1 MLGGFV
7 WEVLMLT
14 RRRFAAFSAAT
25 AAALAL
31 PLRMRGA
38 ATRSGLDFGLVLYT
52 VRKEIKTAA
61 DLPRLLGLIHEIGY
75 ASIEVFQQVYDHPA
89 AELKQ
94 LIESHG
100 LKAPSGHFDYATI
113 GDKVDYAKTLGL
125 KYMVCPA
132 IPRDMWDTADGF
144 KKAAAHLNEAS
155 TKISAAGMKLGYHAH
170 NYEYKPL
177 PGGGTGFEILMKEL
191 DPAVRLELDIY
202 WATQAG
208 QDPLKLMRENRNR
221 LALIHIKDR
230 KADVPTGFMPGAAG
244 AHFTEIGSGT
254 INWKAVIGEAH
265 RLGVHEMFVEQDTQ
279 EIPVEESIRKS
290 FDYLKNLAI

>member
-7 WEVLMLT
+7 LEVVMLT
-14 RRRFAAFSAAT
+14 RRRFAGLSAAT

-31 PLRMRGA
+31 PLKMRGA
-38 ATRSGLDFGLVLYT
+38 TTRSGLPFGLVLYT
-52 VRKEIKTAA
+52 VRKDLA
-61 DLPRLLGLIHEIGY
+61 DLPGMLELIHQIGY

-89 AELKQ
+89 AELKAM
-94 LIESHG
+94 IESHG

-113 GDKVDYAKTLGL
+113 ADKVDYAKTLGL
-125 KYMVCPA
+125 EYMVCPA
-132 IPRDMWDTADGF
+132 IPKDLWDTSDGF

-177 PGGGTGFEILMKEL
+177 PDGTTGFAVLMKEL

-208 QDPLKLMRENRNR
+208 MDPLKLMRDNRKR

-230 KADVPTGFMPGAAG
+230 KAGAPTGYMPGPAG

-254 INWKAVIGEAH
+254 IDWSAVIGEAH
-265 RLGVHEMFVEQDTQ
+265 RLGVKQMFVEQDTQ
-279 EIPVEESIRKS
+279 EIPVRESIRKS
-290 FDYLKNLAI
+290 FEYLAKLKI